1 VSVILR
7 ALAASKYILLA
18 LIVAVLLLVVATMS
32 FSRTEA
38 QGQENQQADSE
49 SAEVVSSGETTSRQQ
64 AAIEN
69 YWTEERM
76 RNAKPMEIT
85 ADGPPEKPSGTAAS
99 LPDGPAVKVP
109 PVAPGGGSVSGASST
124 EVQPTALTTDGYTYP
139 APFTRYE
146 VFSAYTAAQYRTNGK
161 LFFTQNGTN
170 FVCSA
175 TAVNSGPSTDPG
187 NLSTVWTAGHCVS
200 DGAGAFSTNVIFV
213 PAYKDGSAPY
223 GQWTQRQ
230 LWTLSEWH
238 FNGNLRQDLG
248 AIVVNKDLNGNTLQR
263 RIGAKGIAFNLFPVQ
278 HWNSFGYPAASPF
291 NGQRQHLCQASY
303 ARSDAPNAGP
313 GPNTIGIG
321 CDMTGGSSGGGWVLN
336 FSKSGGFVNSVNS
349 YKYIFP
355 NEPLQMYGP
364 YHGSEAKLLY
374 DSARKS

>member
-1 VSVILR
+1 MRLVLR
-7 ALAASKYILLA
+7 ALATGKYTLLA
-18 LIVAVLLLVVATMS
+18 AMAAVLMLVIVSTTS
-32 FSRTEA
+32 SRTEA
-38 QGQENQQADSE
+38 QNQENRETNAQ
-49 SAEVVSSGETTSRQQ
+49 SAEVVSSGKTTAAQQ
-64 AAIEN
+64 AGIAD

-76 RNAKPMEIT
+76 RNAKAKKVT
-85 ADGPPEKPSGTAAS
+85 VDGPPEEPSGDPAS
-99 LPDGPAVKVP
+99 LPEGPAVKIAP
-109 PVAPGGGSVSGASST
+109 AAPGGGTVSEASSAG
-124 EVQPTALTTDGYTYP
+124 VQPTASTTDGYTYP
-139 APFTRYE
+139 APFSRHE
-146 VFSAYTAAQYRTNGK
+146 VFSSYTAPQYRTNGK